1 MEVKAV
7 SVKID
12 IPPDFFENYVNDK
25 DFWPFLLSVESD
37 HAGYVE
43 FGTQAWE
50 KRSSSG
56 SSSGANSKFYENI
69 RKWLYDRGANI
80 SGKHVG
86 KTSNEEQV
94 IYAVMKKI
102 IDNGIPPQP
111 FIRPAVHLIEAMIEN
126 GEYKSK
132 TMRDIS
138 DDLIF
143 EMINKLEENHTLYG
157 SEEIAKAI
165 KCEII
170 PPSVA
175 KNIEDLPMYGDKPID
190 EKIWASDYADLKG
203 DEGRAKE
210 RQNRRLRF

>member
-50 KRSSSG
+50 KRSSTG
-56 SSSGANSKFYENI
+56 ASSGANSKFYENI

-102 IDNGIPPQP
+102 IENGIPPQP

-132 TMRDIS
+132 TMRDIA
-138 DDLIF
+138 DDLLF
-143 EMINKLEENHTLYG
+143 AMHGKLEENHTLYG
-157 SEEIAKAI
+157 SEEIFRAI
-165 KCEII
+165 KFEIV

-175 KNIEDLPMYGDKPID
+175 KNIEDLPMYGDEPID
-190 EKIWASDYADLKG
+190 ENVWKSDYADLKG
-203 DEGRAKE
+203 DVNRAKE
-210 RQNRRLRF
+210 RQNRRPRF